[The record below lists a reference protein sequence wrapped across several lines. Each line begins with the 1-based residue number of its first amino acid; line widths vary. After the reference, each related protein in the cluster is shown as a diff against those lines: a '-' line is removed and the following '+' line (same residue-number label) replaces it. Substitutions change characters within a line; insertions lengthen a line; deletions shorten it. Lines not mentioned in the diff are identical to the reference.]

1 MQGLHTRALSRQL
14 LFSNLSFSHLS
25 EMLFCRHMK
34 TMHPDEV
41 TDARSAVEATAVTPN
56 VAAGDVLLFD
66 SWAIY
71 RVRTAFAQD
80 SLRTAVRTAF
90 AQPCAQTCTQPSHS
104 TGFADAGGAPPSFSR
119 SVFEYRRGE
128 LRLAVPWLG
137 QEVD

>member
-66 SWAIY
+66 SWAIH
-71 RVRTAFAQD
+71 RVRTAFAQPSHSRAH
-80 SLRTAVRTAF
+80 SLRTAVRTAVRT
-90 AQPCAQTCTQPSHS
+90 AQVLPMLAVLRLPSHVLCLNI
-104 TGFADAGGAPPSFSR
+104 GAGS
-119 SVFEYRRGE
+119 
-128 LRLAVPWLG
+128 
-137 QEVD
+137 

>member
-66 SWAIY
+66 SWAIH

-90 AQPCAQTCTQPSHS
+90 AQPCAQPCAQPSHS
-104 TGFADAGGAPPSFSR
+104 LRTAQVLPMLA
-119 SVFEYRRGE
+119 V
-128 LRLAVPWLG
+128 LRLPSHVLCLNIGAG
-137 QEVD
+137 S